1 MVTTFVES
9 YSPPHYT
16 PEKHKHPPAFHYVG
30 NTPLIELVNLPELA
44 PFPDV
49 RVFAKLE
56 MFNFGGSVKDRI
68 ALYML
73 EELQKSGTLNG
84 RCVIEPTSGNTGIG
98 LAWVG
103 RLLGIDITLVIP
115 DSMSKER
122 LDILRSYRA
131 RIISTPGDK
140 GMDGAIQK
148 AREMAQ
154 KFPNEYIMLDQFNN
168 DTNWKTHYCTTGPE
182 IWAQAHGNVDYLF
195 AGLGTGGTIIGIS
208 RFLKEQNPDLKVF
221 GVEPT
226 VNDVIPGLKN
236 TNAVKEVP
244 SILRREEL
252 DEIFQVAE
260 GDANKM
266 SRRLASESSLL
277 VGPSSGAVLH
287 GILTWL
293 KGNPDAQGTIVTV
306 FPDSGQKYLSKGVFG
321 S

>member
-1 MVTTFVES
+1 MVTIFVES

-16 PEKHKHPPAFHYVG
+16 VEKHKHPPAFHYVG

-44 PFPDV
+44 VFPNI

-73 EELQKSGTLNG
+73 EEIKSSGKLGG

-122 LDILRSYRA
+122 LDILRSYKA
-131 RIISTPGDK
+131 RIISTPGK
-140 GMDGAIQK
+140 EGMDGAIQK
-148 AREMAQ
+148 ARQMTQ
-154 KFPNEYIMLDQFNN
+154 KFPKKYVMLDQFNN
-168 DTNWKTHYCTTGPE
+168 DTNWKTHYRTTGPE
-182 IWAQAHGNVDYLF
+182 IWSQSHGNVDYLF

-208 RFLKEQNPDLKVF
+208 RFLKEQNPNLKVF

-226 VNDVIPGLKN
+226 LTGSIPGLKN

-244 SILRREEL
+244 GILRREEL
-252 DEIFQVAE
+252 DGIFQVTE
-260 GDANKM
+260 KDANNM
-266 SRRLASESSLL
+266 ARRLASESSLL

-293 KGNPDAQGTIVTV
+293 KSEPEAKGTIITI

-321 S
+321 H